1 MPPKKKVVLNQV
13 SIRLSQDEKDMLRA
27 AALAAGRGS
36 ISNEVRYRLFV
47 APGVK

>member
-13 SIRLSQDEKDMLRA
+13 SIRLSKDEKASLKQ
-27 AALAAGRGS
+27 AALDAGRGS

-47 APGVK
+47 APAK